1 MEGLKIKLGNV
12 KYHDHNGKRFLSFN
26 VYAQWGEDFAL
37 LINGFRLLG
46 GKIMPPAS
54 KRGYAFYPVVYG
66 SDGFARAVYEALIA
80 SGEPERSKVL
90 LNEGA
95 RGWSPVVY
103 TENNLNRLVYGSEE
117 DDA

>member
-1 MEGLKIKLGNV
+1 
-12 KYHDHNGKRFLSFN
+12 
-26 VYAQWGEDFAL
+26 
-37 LINGFRLLG
+37 
-46 GKIMPPAS
+46 
-54 KRGYAFYPVVYG
+54 
-66 SDGFARAVYEALIA
+66 VYEALIA